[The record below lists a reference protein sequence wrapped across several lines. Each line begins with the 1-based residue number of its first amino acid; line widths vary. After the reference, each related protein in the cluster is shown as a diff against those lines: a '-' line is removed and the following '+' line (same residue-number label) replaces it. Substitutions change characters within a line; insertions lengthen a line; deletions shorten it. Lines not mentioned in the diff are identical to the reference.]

1 MTQTSSV
8 SRASSTYSG
17 SLGVCWIAYGIIRLA
32 LTVWL
37 IAFQIT
43 ATLMFGALLTRVP
56 NPFSLMSAFHFL
68 YLGLIIWSAASGALG
83 VLAGLLLLTGQRSA
97 RLVAILASLV
107 SLPELP
113 LGVIISVYTLV
124 VLLPVAPTQSYVAPA
139 RAA

>member
-1 MTQTSSV
+1 
-8 SRASSTYSG
+8 
-17 SLGVCWIAYGIIRLA
+17 
-32 LTVWL
+32 
-37 IAFQIT
+37 
-43 ATLMFGALLTRVP
+43 MFGALLTRVP